1 MKNLALLV
9 LSLSLTIAT
18 PSITAEPI
26 TSIADFKKTGE
37 SERRVLVLLKD
48 PKRVER
54 KSEPK
59 GWVNFSDHIAD
70 LQDQAVTELGWRNF
84 NDVVRLASV
93 PVLAKKV
100 SEREMQQLLASDRVE
115 GIYVDTPMS
124 RSLAQSKI
132 AIGQDRISVNMSG
145 YSGTIAIIDD
155 GIDRDHPFLRNNVVV
170 DEACFSQDGDCHNE
184 ETMEFGPDAAMPCD
198 HDCDHGTHVAGIAA
212 GGGNSDLVGVASGA
226 KLLVVNVFPTGSY
239 ASTTDILLGLEWIL
253 SKQEEH
259 GVTVVN
265 MSLGNGTEHY
275 PSHCDKKNPIYG
287 YVMDKLRAANI
298 AVVIASGNESNPT
311 GISLPACLEGAISVG
326 SLDKDGSIS
335 EFSNNYAALDIY
347 APGGEIVSSVNHGE
361 YSAMSGTS
369 MAAPQVAGAW
379 AALSAAF
386 PNATYDAKLA
396 ALRAAP
402 KVIDSRS
409 PNRFSAPS
417 LRLDQAFTYL
427 ENNRGAAQSQKPSQP
442 PRRRFGDDNNAPAA
456 NTKPK
461 SNDEKRVDGILIRSE
476 TNNSGEIDWR

>member
-1 MKNLALLV
+1 MKNFTLVV
-9 LSLSLTIAT
+9 LSLALSIA
-18 PSITAEPI
+18 SASVTAELI

-48 PKRVER
+48 PKRQER

-59 GWVNFSDHIAD
+59 GWVNFNDHVAN
-70 LQDQAVTELGWRNF
+70 LQNQAVTELGWVNF
-84 NDVVRLASV
+84 NDVVRLASE

-100 SEREMQQLLASDRVE
+100 SEREMQQLLSSDRVE

-124 RSLAQSKI
+124 RSLAQSKV
-132 AIGQDRISVNMSG
+132 AIGQDQISVNMSG

-212 GGGNSDLVGVASGA
+212 GGNSELTGVASGA

-259 GVTVVN
+259 GVTAVN
-265 MSLGNGTEHY
+265 MSLGNGTQHY
-275 PSHCDKKNPIYG
+275 PSHCDKRNPIYG
-287 YVMDKLRAANI
+287 YVIDKLRAEGI

-311 GISLPACLEGAISVG
+311 GVSLPACLEGAISVG
-326 SLDKDGSIS
+326 SLEKDGSIS
-335 EFSNNYAALDIY
+335 EFSNNYAALGIY

-386 PNATYDAKLA
+386 PNASYDDKLA

-402 KVIDSRS
+402 KVIDGRS

-417 LRLDQAFTYL
+417 LRLDQAFAYL
-427 ENNRGAAQSQKPSQP
+427 ETNRGAPQSQQ
-442 PRRRFGDDNNAPAA
+442 PRRRFGDDNSAPAA
-456 NTKPK
+456 NTKQN
-461 SNDEKRVDGILIRSE
+461 SQDEKRVDGILIRSE
-476 TNNSGEIDWR
+476 TNNSGKIDWR